1 MAIQSSHN
9 NHQHHNKGNDR
20 VNFQSLHLL
29 VSSANG
35 SKASVSSVGSIS
47 ARDAVETHSLER
59 SKLVSSKS
67 PSQNGAQPSGSLTM
81 ANIQT
86 TGGNGNSADLSP
98 STNPQASQTSLDTE
112 LRHHHTLPSPQN
124 ITINHNH
131 HHHQHSNI
139 KTSTPSDTRSS
150 THPTNAPA
158 QEAHAMTSSPT
169 LNHADSAVKRSMSS
183 PPNTPTTNGDI
194 IQATNRTSSTRSPTN
209 TNDDDLVTK
218 RTRNAPP
225 MPPLTPES
233 QQTVPSAKYFQPQGP
248 LEAPPSLTA
257 GANAP
262 DPSTADTTSATHD
275 SEVAVPPMVAPT
287 LVHRPASQNPIQA
300 VALNVTTISPSPSI
314 PTATTAAHIIM
325 TATFGMGN
333 GTTTVAKDVA
343 SSAPLKR
350 KHEDDAQNGC
360 AQRSVEPNGDR
371 RSHSRDDLP
380 LGLRNKKMRPTDC
393 LLFAATLLEDDDM
406 QQPATASE
414 VVDARSGATTSQIA
428 AFRSSSSSSR
438 APPTAI
444 FAPDTS
450 LYPQVTIPAKI
461 PDPRT
466 LASVAASV
474 LPMIGNE
481 SLPEGAV
488 RPKDVDVLCG
498 RGGLIN
504 KHPGN
509 IVYRKV
515 VDYNKPFYQNVHKK
529 HRILVS
535 QSIVQSILNFGGRF
549 LILGA
554 KGKTWIEIGYKRAV
568 QKTSQA
574 LRERATAPEDEQK
587 EEEDDEMDGGDMS
600 SEYEE
605 EDEDAIHEED
615 DGEHHDQTQDGRLWT
630 NGDNKGHG
638 SGDKNFIFV

>member
-1 MAIQSSHN
+1 
-9 NHQHHNKGNDR
+9 
-20 VNFQSLHLL
+20 
-29 VSSANG
+29 
-35 SKASVSSVGSIS
+35 
-47 ARDAVETHSLER
+47 
-59 SKLVSSKS
+59 
-67 PSQNGAQPSGSLTM
+67 
-81 ANIQT
+81 
-86 TGGNGNSADLSP
+86 
-98 STNPQASQTSLDTE
+98 
-112 LRHHHTLPSPQN
+112 
-124 ITINHNH
+124 
-131 HHHQHSNI
+131 
-139 KTSTPSDTRSS
+139 
-150 THPTNAPA
+150 
-158 QEAHAMTSSPT
+158 MTSSPT
-169 LNHADSAVKRSMSS
+169 LNHADSAVKRSM
-183 PPNTPTTNGDI
+183 PPPPLKTPTKGNI
-194 IQATNRTSSTRSPTN
+194 EATNHTSFTRSATTNNDDLAAKRTS
-209 TNDDDLVTK
+209 
-218 RTRNAPP
+218 NAPP
-225 MPPLTPES
+225 IPPLTPES
-233 QQTVPSAKYFQPQGP
+233 LQTVLSAKSFQPQVPP
-248 LEAPPSLTA
+248 LQAPPSLTA
-257 GANAP
+257 GGKAP
-262 DPSTADTTSATHD
+262 DPSTIDTTSKSHD
-275 SEVAVPPMVAPT
+275 DSKVAVQPMVAPT
-287 LVHRPASQNPIQA
+287 LLHRPASQNAIPD
-300 VALNVTTISPSPSI
+300 VALNVTAVSPSPSL
-314 PTATTAAHIIM
+314 PTATTAHM
-325 TATFGMGN
+325 TTATFGMGN
-333 GTTTVAKDVA
+333 GTTVGKDVNMA

-350 KHEDDAQNGC
+350 NHDDAQNGC

-371 RSHSRDDLP
+371 RSRDDLP

-428 AFRSSSSSSR
+428 AFRSSSSR